1 MKISKKWKK
10 CQKISSFNTRVPKIM
25 IKCFTVPEIWRVTDV
40 IVIFHFGLFFPSP
53 SPPSPPPPS
62 HNRLSNENF
71 KKRKK
76 HLEILSFYTI
86 VPKIMIRWCT
96 VPEIWCVTDGRKMWL
111 IEVGASP
118 RNMMERMHVYHVE
131 IRINE
136 TWSLWKAKVVKKM
149 SKHHYMWR
157 INLRCYLL
165 AQKKSFIYK
174 SLSFVIS
181 LKYFVDHDSNS
192 WSEIS
197 L

>member
-1 MKISKKWKK
+1 MACDRCNCYFSFLTIFSLPLPSFSPTPIPDPLEQWKLQKKKK
-10 CQKISSFNTRVPKIM
+10 Y
-25 IKCFTVPEIWRVTDV
+25 
-40 IVIFHFGLFFPSP
+40 
-53 SPPSPPPPS
+53 
-62 HNRLSNENF
+62 
-71 KKRKK
+71 
-76 HLEILSFYTI
+76 LEILSFYTI

-149 SKHHYMWR
+149 SKYHYMWR

-181 LKYFVDHDSNS
+181 LKYFVDHDLNS